1 MGMPQPSFYIFKCQ
15 QSAPPQMPGKPSC
28 VTPENQDL
36 FQFLSM
42 ALMQKGLVGNVMP
55 IQSGCLNRCNV
66 GPIMLVEPGHTM
78 YAELTKEKITKI
90 IDEHII
96 GGNIVEE
103 YLIDPELWDTAIS
116 PVEQMKLMGK

>member
-28 VTPENQDL
+28 VTPETQDL

-42 ALMQKGLVGNVMP
+42 TLMQKGLVGNVMP
-55 IQSGCLNRCNV
+55 IQTGCLNRCNA
-66 GPIMLVEPGHTM
+66 GPLMLVEPGHTM
-78 YAELTKEKITKI
+78 YAGLTKEKIVKI

-103 YLIDPELWDTAIS
+103 YLIDDELWDAAIS
-116 PVEQMKLMGK
+116 PAEHMKMMGK

>member
-28 VTPENQDL
+28 VTPESADL
-36 FQFLSM
+36 MQFM
-42 ALMQKGLVGNVMP
+42 AMSLMQKGLVGNVLP
-55 IQSGCLNRCNV
+55 IQTGCLNRCNV

-78 YAELTKEKITKI
+78 YAQLTKEKITKI

-103 YLIDPELWDTAIS
+103 YLIDPELWDTATS
-116 PVEQMKLMGK
+116 PADQMKLMGK